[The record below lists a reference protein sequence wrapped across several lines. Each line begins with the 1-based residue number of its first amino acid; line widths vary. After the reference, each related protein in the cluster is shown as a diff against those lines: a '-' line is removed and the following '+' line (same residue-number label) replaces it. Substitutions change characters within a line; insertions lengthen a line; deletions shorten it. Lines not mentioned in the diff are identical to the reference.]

1 MGDSDNDQHAFDVR
15 REQEFKE
22 YKHLVV
28 HRNWT
33 GDEAVQAI
41 EQSQMGALL
50 ALRFLCLPPGLSLFQ
65 ENRAR
70 PPNYRLMVCQPLNVD
85 ASAAQLEKRGSQ
97 YYRKQVIVEFI
108 AMRHWMNYQ
117 HIDATLVP
125 PDDIHG
131 SIVLQDLW
139 LGVRKGYIWFLPENT
154 ALPMDM
160 PYDPNILEDA
170 EVFEMSSSDEN

>member
-70 PPNYRLMVCQPLNVD
+70 PPN
-85 ASAAQLEKRGSQ
+85 
-97 YYRKQVIVEFI
+97 
-108 AMRHWMNYQ
+108 
-117 HIDATLVP
+117 
-125 PDDIHG
+125 
-131 SIVLQDLW
+131 
-139 LGVRKGYIWFLPENT
+139 
-154 ALPMDM
+154 
-160 PYDPNILEDA
+160 
-170 EVFEMSSSDEN
+170 